1 MLARED
7 ILNALE
13 DVVDPEIG
21 INIVDLGMVKDVK
34 IDDGKVTIYVNLTVA
49 GCPLHNTIKQDI
61 EDAVRGID
69 GVKEVEVNFGVMSQE
84 EREELTRKLHPQK
97 EFQFQNA
104 RVIAVGSGK
113 GGVGKSTV
121 TVNLAI
127 ALAKQGYKVG
137 LIDADIVGFSIS
149 RMMGISG
156 KRPMVIGEDTILPL
170 EAHGIKVISMGSF
183 ADEDTPII
191 WRGPLLAGALE
202 QFLNDV
208 LWGELDF
215 LLLDLPPGTG
225 DIPLTVMQKIPQAEL
240 ILVTTPQAA
249 ASHVAGRLAFMAQ
262 KAQIKLLGIIEN
274 MAYFEC
280 PNCGEKHYIFG
291 KGATEELA
299 EELKTRILGSIP
311 VDVKVR
317 ERSDEGRPIALDD
330 EPVAYI
336 YQDIAKRIAEMK

>member
-7 ILNALE
+7 ILNALK

-34 IDDGKVTIYVNLTVA
+34 IDDGKVTIDVNLTVA
-49 GCPLHNTIKQDI
+49 GCPLHSTIKQDI
-61 EDAVRGID
+61 VDAVRGID

-97 EFQFQNA
+97 EFQFQSA

-137 LIDADIVGFSIS
+137 LIDADIVGFSVS

-170 EAHGIKVISMGSF
+170 EVHGIKVISMGSF
-183 ADEDTPII
+183 ADEDMPII

-208 LWGELDF
+208 MWGDLDF

-262 KAQIKLLGIIEN
+262 KTQIKLLGIIEN

-311 VDVKVR
+311 LDVKVR

-336 YQDIAKRIAEMK
+336 YQDIAKRIAELK

>member
-1 MLARED
+1 MFTRED
-7 ILNALE
+7 ILNALKN
-13 DVVDPEIG
+13 VVDPEIG
-21 INIVDLGMVKDVK
+21 INIVDLGMVKDIK
-34 IDDGKVTIYVNLTVA
+34 INGDEVEIDVNLTVA
-49 GCPLHNTIKQDI
+49 GCPLHSTIKQDI
-61 EDAVRGID
+61 IDSVKNVDGIR
-69 GVKEVEVNFGVMSQE
+69 EVEVNFGVMSQE
-84 EREELTRKLHPQK
+84 EREELTRKLNPQK
-97 EFQFQNA
+97 EFQFASA
-104 RVIAVGSGK
+104 RVIAIGSGK

-121 TVNLAI
+121 TVNLAV

-137 LIDADIVGFSIS
+137 LIDADIVGFSVS

-170 EAHGIKVISMGSF
+170 EVHGVKVISMGSF
-183 ADEDTPII
+183 ADENTPII

-240 ILVTTPQAA
+240 VLVTTPQAA

-262 KAQIKLLGIIEN
+262 KTQIQLIGIIEN

-280 PNCGEKHYIFG
+280 PNCGERHYIFG

-299 EELKTRILGSIP
+299 GELGTQILGSIP
-311 VDVKVR
+311 IDVEVR
-317 ERSDEGRPIALDD
+317 ERSDEGNPIVLDD
-330 EPVAYI
+330 VPISYI
-336 YQDIAKRIAEMK
+336 YQDIAKKIAALK